1 MNRPWWIPFG
11 HLPPVDATRLRL
23 LGLVALALFF
33 ESYDLSMTTSA
44 LKHIADDLGITE
56 HELGGTL
63 GLIRLGAVP
72 AFVLASFADRVGRRR
87 IFLASVVAGSITTLA
102 TAFVQSTAQFVAMQ
116 MLTRT
121 ALILSAIVAIVIVAE
136 EFPAAHRGW
145 ALGMLGALSA
155 CGHGLGALL
164 FAAIDHLPYGW
175 RSLYAL
181 GVLPAFFWNAF
192 RRGVPETTRFQRHA
206 AARRTRG
213 TLHDW
218 MGPLVALA
226 RTHPMRVLAMAAV
239 AGLLGLGEVSA
250 FQFTGYYALSVHG
263 WSPGQ
268 YSAMVIFGG
277 GVGIVGNLVA
287 GRLGDRIGRRRV
299 GAVFLALLPAFVVL
313 YYNGPVQTLPL
324 AFAGF
329 IFCATA
335 SGVIVRALSTEL
347 FPTSHRGTSTGWAQ
361 LLQTLG
367 WAAGLTIVGLGS
379 ESVHDI
385 ARRTSVLAFTTIGA
399 AGMLL
404 TLPETHRRELESLSQ
419 EEGL

>member
-1 MNRPWWIPFG
+1 VKRPWWIPFG
-11 HLPPVDATRLRL
+11 RIPALEAGQLRL
-23 LGLVALALFF
+23 LGLVALALYF
-33 ESYDLSMTTSA
+33 ESYDLSMGTSA
-44 LKHIADDLGITE
+44 LKHIADDLGIAE

-63 GLIRLGAVP
+63 GLIRLGAIP
-72 AFVLASFADRVGRRR
+72 AFFLAPFADRIGRRR
-87 IFLASVVAGSITTLA
+87 IFLACIVAGSLTTLA
-102 TAFVQSTAQFVAMQ
+102 TAFVQTTAQFVVMQ

-121 ALILSAIVAIVIVAE
+121 ALILGAIVAIVIVAE

-155 CGHGLGALL
+155 CGHGMGALL

-192 RRGVPETTRFQRHA
+192 RNGVPETTRFRQHVA
-206 AARRTRG
+206 SRRTRG
-213 TLHDW
+213 AFHEW
-218 MGPLVALA
+218 VGPLVALV
-226 RTHPMRVLAMAAV
+226 RTHPMRALAMAAV
-239 AGLLGLGEVSA
+239 AGLLGLGEVSV

-268 YSAMVIFGG
+268 YSTMVILGG
-277 GVGIVGNLVA
+277 GVGIIGNVVA

-299 GAVFLALLPAFVVL
+299 GAVFLLVLPAFAIL
-313 YYNGPVQTLPL
+313 YYNGPSRALPIG
-324 AFAGF
+324 FAGF

-335 SGVIVRALSTEL
+335 AGVIVRALSTEL
-347 FPTSHRGTSTGWAQ
+347 FPTSHRGTATGWAQ

-367 WAAGLTIVGLGS
+367 WAAGLTIVGAGS
-379 ESVHDI
+379 ESVQDI
-385 ARRTSVLAFTTIGA
+385 AHRASVLALATMGSA
-399 AGMLL
+399 AMLF
-404 TLPETHRRELESLSQ
+404 TLPETHRRELESLSL

>member
-1 MNRPWWIPFG
+1 VNRPWWIPFG

>member
-299 GAVFLALLPAFVVL
+299 GAVFLVLLPAFVVL